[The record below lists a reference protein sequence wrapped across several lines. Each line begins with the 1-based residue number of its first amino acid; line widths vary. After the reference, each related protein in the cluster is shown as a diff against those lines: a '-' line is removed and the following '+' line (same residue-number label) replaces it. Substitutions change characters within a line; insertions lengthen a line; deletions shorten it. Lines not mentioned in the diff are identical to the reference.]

1 MTVILESSFRKI
13 QMCVGRERRKMR
25 GEEIARLGRQYL
37 METYAQLPL
46 VLVKGEGARV
56 WDAENNCY
64 LDFVGGLA
72 VNSVGHCHPQVVAA
86 IREQSERLLHCSNLY
101 WFAPPVELARELVNL
116 SGLDRIFFCNSGAE
130 ANEAAI
136 KLVRKYASEQG
147 KENPEIISFIRS
159 FHGRTLGALAATG
172 QEKFW
177 EGFAPLPKGFRHIPF
192 NDTRALLEAVN
203 SQTAA
208 VFVEPVQGEGGVH
221 PATPEF
227 MNGLAQVRERH
238 GVLLVFDEVQCGLG
252 RTGKMFAF
260 EHYGVKPDIL
270 LLAKALGGG
279 LPIGAVLARA
289 EVAAA
294 FRPGSHGSTFG
305 GNPVSCAAARAAL
318 RALQEEGLV
327 ANAARVGSYF
337 KARLEEL
344 ARRFSLI
351 REIRGLGLMLG
362 MELDRPGQRLVALCQ
377 ARGLLVNCTA
387 ERVLRFLPPLL
398 VGKREVDEV
407 VSILG
412 EALAELCGGEG
423 EGGGRHARADKA

>member
-1 MTVILESSFRKI
+1 MAQEVVE
-13 QMCVGRERRKMR
+13 
-25 GEEIARLGRQYL
+25 LGRRYL
-37 METYAQLPL
+37 METYARLPL

-56 WDAENNCY
+56 WDAEGKCY

-86 IREQSERLLHCSNLY
+86 IKEQAGRLLHCSNLY
-101 WFAPPVELARELVNL
+101 WFRPTVDLARELADL
-116 SGLDRIFFCNSGAE
+116 SGLDRVFFCNSGAE

-136 KLVRKYASEQG
+136 KLVRKFGHLQG
-147 KENPEIISFIRS
+147 KERPEIISFTGS

-177 EGFAPLPKGFRHIPF
+177 EGFAPLPPGFRHLPF
-192 NDTRALLEAVN
+192 NDPRALQNAVN
-203 SQTAA
+203 SQTVA

-221 PATPEF
+221 VASPEF
-227 MNGLAQVRERH
+227 MESLAEARGRR

-260 EHYGVKPDIL
+260 EHYGVRPDVL
-270 LLAKALGGG
+270 VLAKALGGG
-279 LPIGAVLARA
+279 LPIGAVLARE

-305 GNPVSCAAARAAL
+305 GNPVACAAARAVLSVL
-318 RALQEEGLV
+318 REEGLV
-327 ANAARVGSYF
+327 ANAERVGSYF

-351 REIRGLGLMLG
+351 REVRGLGLMLG
-362 MELDRPGQRLVALCQ
+362 MELDRPGQGLVARCQ
-377 ARGLLVNCTA
+377 ERGLLVNCTA
-387 ERVLRFLPPLL
+387 ERVIRFLPPLSI
-398 VGKREVDEV
+398 GKEEVDEAV
-407 VSILG
+407 AVLE
-412 EALAELCGGEG
+412 EALAEFGGEKLTG
-423 EGGGRHARADKA
+423 EEGECHRL